1 METIIKDNETQT
13 VISIK
18 GRLDTVNVS
27 DFEKAIAQTISGDM
41 KDVILDCSGLDYISS
56 SGLRIFLT
64 LQKNAN
70 AKQGKLTLREMK
82 PEIKEIFDMT
92 GFTSLFCFE

>member
-1 METIIKDNETQT
+1 METYISNNETQT

-27 DFEKAIAQTISGDM
+27 DFEKAIAQIISGEM
-41 KDVILDCSGLDYISS
+41 KDVVVDCSALDYISS

-64 LQKNAN
+64 LQKTAN
-70 AKQGKLTLREMK
+70 AKQGKLTIKDMK

-92 GFTSLFCFE
+92 GFTALFSFV